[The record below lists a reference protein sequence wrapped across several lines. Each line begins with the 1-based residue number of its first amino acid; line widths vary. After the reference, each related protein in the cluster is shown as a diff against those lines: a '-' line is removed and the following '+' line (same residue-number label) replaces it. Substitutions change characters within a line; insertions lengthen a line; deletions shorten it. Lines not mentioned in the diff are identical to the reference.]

1 MDEVDAGDTNGYYV
15 SLEYYDNLD
24 TSLEDEYSTLDSS
37 LENEYYSSQG
47 LYQPL
52 YDAINKELTEVVE
65 GRGGGGGGGGGS
77 STDSSTPQNKENAP
91 TENDHLTRKKFR
103 PDKSSCFSDNV
114 LYDSMNPIFKT
125 CVEALVEKL
134 NITASLKKKKAT
146 TAAAAAVAV
155 AVTTAT
161 ATTAVTINTAA
172 TITTNPAT
180 NPTTSPT
187 TDWNVQFQN
196 ALELPMTTPSLE
208 AIRADSIGKVCR
220 EFREEVLRIS
230 KIIIQEVHVD
240 DISMKK
246 IPPSSEVGGQAG
258 GEKFIHNGI
267 LYKFARDWHG
277 IYGGEWGSSKAAG
290 CELRGLHAIAG
301 CGLSKLR
308 IPLCNVIDYQGW
320 RLVAVAI
327 VPIDNTTL
335 VYGSADAAG
344 E

>member
-134 NITASLKKKKAT
+134 NITAS
-146 TAAAAAVAV
+146 
-155 AVTTAT
+155 
-161 ATTAVTINTAA
+161 
-172 TITTNPAT
+172 
-180 NPTTSPT
+180 
-187 TDWNVQFQN
+187 
-196 ALELPMTTPSLE
+196 
-208 AIRADSIGKVCR
+208 IRKH
-220 EFREEVLRIS
+220 
-230 KIIIQEVHVD
+230 QH
-240 DISMKK
+240 
-246 IPPSSEVGGQAG
+246 
-258 GEKFIHNGI
+258 
-267 LYKFARDWHG
+267 Y
-277 IYGGEWGSSKAAG
+277 
-290 CELRGLHAIAG
+290 
-301 CGLSKLR
+301 
-308 IPLCNVIDYQGW
+308 
-320 RLVAVAI
+320 
-327 VPIDNTTL
+327 
-335 VYGSADAAG
+335 
-344 E
+344 